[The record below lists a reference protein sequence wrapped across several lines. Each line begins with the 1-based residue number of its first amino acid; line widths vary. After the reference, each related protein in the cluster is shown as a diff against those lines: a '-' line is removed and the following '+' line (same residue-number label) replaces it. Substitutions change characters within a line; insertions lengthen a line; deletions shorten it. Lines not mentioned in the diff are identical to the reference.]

1 MKPALLLLA
10 LFALL
15 RVLDPVS
22 IETLRLKYFDTIFY
36 WGEMGASQNVAV
48 WDIDEEALAEKGQ
61 WPWPRQAFAEL
72 NYSLK
77 EQGAAAV
84 VYVVLFPEVDRFG
97 GDNAFALS
105 MDDVPTFLSSVVTA
119 EVLPQK
125 GWPVSV
131 ATIGPVNES
140 APKYFGVLSNV
151 PVLQEHA
158 VGVGVVN
165 AAPEVDGLV
174 RRVPMLVDVAQTLY
188 PALALDVLRGIA
200 GDNNY
205 IAKAGDAGMEAVR
218 VPRFS
223 TIQTDRLGRV
233 WLNWN
238 TTFNNADLSDKIVF
252 VGVTA
257 AGVSPMVPTPAGPMH
272 AHRVQANLFE
282 TLLQGTAPVRPDWSL
297 AAELLAII
305 VLGIAVAVVAKYLP
319 ALWVAEAVVVFS
331 VLTATLSLALYIHY
345 NVLIDATAALV
356 TVFFVGAA
364 GIATRMV
371 SEYQL
376 KRQIR
381 GQFGTYVSPDLV
393 AQLENNPELLQLGG
407 QTKIMTFLFCDIV
420 GFTPISE
427 KLQDRPEELVE
438 LINRLLTQLTECV
451 LEQGGTVDKFMGD
464 CIMAFWGAPIDC
476 PDHAERALLTAQAM
490 LQKLKHLNKQLS
502 SEGLPELNVGIGI
515 NTGPCVVGNMG
526 SETRFDYSVLGDAV
540 NTASRLEGQTRNYA
554 EWVLIGENTA
564 NTQPTWVQYVDDLTV
579 KGKSEPLKVFTLK
592 CGS

>member
-407 QTKIMTFLFCDIV
+407 QTKVMTFLFCDIV

>member
-15 RVLDPVS
+15 RALDPVS

-84 VYVVLFPEVDRFG
+84 VYVVLFSEVDRFG

-238 TTFNNADLSDKIVF
+238 TTFNNTDLSDKIVF

-297 AAELLAII
+297 GAELLAII

-319 ALWVAEAVVVFS
+319 ALWVAEAVVAFS

-592 CGS
+592 GA

>member
-1 MKPALLLLA
+1 
-10 LFALL
+10 
-15 RVLDPVS
+15 
-22 IETLRLKYFDTIFY
+22 
-36 WGEMGASQNVAV
+36 MGASQNVAV

-205 IAKAGDAGMEAVR
+205 IAKAGEAGMEAVR

>member
-451 LEQGGTVDKFMGD
+451 LGQGGTVDKFMGD

>member
-125 GWPVSV
+125 GWHVSV

-205 IAKAGDAGMEAVR
+205 IAKAGEAGMEAVR

-381 GQFGTYVSPDLV
+381 GQVGTDVSPDLV
-393 AQLENNPELLQLGG
+393 AQLENTPELLQLGG
-407 QTKIMTFLFCDIV
+407 QTKVMTFLFCDIV